1 MEGLAFMRSEN
12 LTTNFPSLK
21 FKMNYLKLFIK
32 VNNTTFN
39 NYNHFDN

>member
-21 FKMNYLKLFIK
+21 IQNELFK
-32 VNNTTFN
+32 TF
-39 NYNHFDN
+39 H